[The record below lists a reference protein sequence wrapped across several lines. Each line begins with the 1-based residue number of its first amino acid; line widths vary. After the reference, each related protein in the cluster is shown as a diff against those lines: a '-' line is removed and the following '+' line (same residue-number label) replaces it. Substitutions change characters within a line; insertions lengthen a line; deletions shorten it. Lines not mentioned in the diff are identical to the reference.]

1 MAGGMY
7 RLTDRKVK
15 IAKRPGLYADGGSLY
30 LRIAEGGSKQWVF
43 RYVTKGRLRDMGMGS
58 VNTLSLAEVREKARE
73 ARKLRLEGKD
83 PIDERRAQRA
93 GALAAAAKTKT
104 FKQCAEEFISDNS
117 AKWSSAKHGQQW
129 RNTLEAY
136 VYPVLG
142 DLPVATIDTPLVLK
156 VIKPLWQRAPV
167 TCSRVRGR
175 IEQVLGW
182 ATVHHYRD
190 GDNPARW
197 RGHLQHALPA
207 KSEVADVE
215 HHTALPYSEAPAFVA
230 KLRQDTSVQARCLE
244 LLTLTATRSGEA
256 TDARWN
262 EIDFDN
268 RVWAI
273 PPARMKSG
281 REHRIPLSDAA
292 MAVIE
297 AMRDLRQSSDYV
309 FPGLRAGRPIG
320 QSGVWK
326 LARALGTTVHGLR
339 STFRDWAA
347 EQTAF
352 PSEVCEMALAHAIP
366 NAVERAYR
374 RGDLFDK
381 RHQLMAAWA
390 SFCGQ
395 GANADGKVV
404 PIGQGRR

>member
-7 RLTDRKVK
+7 RLTDRKVQT
-15 IAKRPGLYADGGSLY
+15 AKRPGLYADGGSLY
-30 LRIAEGGSKQWVF
+30 LRVAEGGSKQWVF
-43 RYVTKGRLRDMGMGS
+43 RYVTNGRLRDMGMGS

-93 GALAAAAKTKT
+93 GALAAAAKVKT
-104 FKQCAEEFISDNS
+104 FKQCAEEFMHDNA
-117 AKWSSAKHGQQW
+117 AKWSNARHGQQW
-129 RNTLEAY
+129 RNTLETY

-167 TCSRVRGR
+167 TASRVRGR

-182 ATVHHYRD
+182 ATVHHYRS

-197 RGHLQHALPA
+197 KGHLQHALPA
-207 KSEVADVE
+207 TSQTTDVE
-215 HHTALPYSEAPAFVA
+215 HHSALAYTEAPAFFA
-230 KLRQDTSVQARCLE
+230 KLRQDSSVQARCLE
-244 LLTLTATRSGEA
+244 FITLTATRSGEA
-256 TDARWN
+256 TDARWD

-268 RVWAI
+268 RVWVI
-273 PPARMKSG
+273 PPERIKMGK
-281 REHRIPLSDAA
+281 EHRIPLSDAA

-297 AMRDLRQSSDYV
+297 AMRDLRQSDYV

-320 QSGVWK
+320 HNVVWK
-326 LARALGTTVHGLR
+326 LAKALGTTVHGLR
-339 STFRDWAA
+339 STFSDWAA
-347 EQTAF
+347 EQTSF
-352 PSEVCEMALAHAIP
+352 PHEVREMALAHAISS
-366 NAVERAYR
+366 AVERAYR

-381 RHQLMAAWA
+381 RRQLMAAWA

-395 GANADGKVV
+395 GAETGGKVV
-404 PIGQGRR
+404 PIRQGRR